1 MSKNFYNEILGR
13 EINFLN
19 EQETS
24 TPINNAPLGYHI
36 TKDNSNQM
44 EGIYIQGQGESYYK
58 NTINLQGKKGEGFHY
73 YFAGEASDDGDILV
87 SGSNYAAAAP
97 ISFTATNA
105 IGGNGVTQIKNSIL
119 LVNEQSATPAAD
131 QSANFIV
138 MKYKTI

>member
-1 MSKNFYNEILGR
+1 LSKNFYNETLGR
-13 EINFLN
+13 EINFLT
-19 EQETS
+19 EEEAS

-44 EGIYIQGQGESYYK
+44 EGIYIQGQGKSYYK
-58 NTINLQGKKGEGFHY
+58 NTINLQGKEGEGFHY

-97 ISFTATNA
+97 ITFTATNA
-105 IGGNGVTQIKNSIL
+105 IGGNGVIQTKNSIL
-119 LVNEQSATPAAD
+119 FMDEQASTPAAD
-131 QSANFIV
+131 QNTDFMI